1 MPLWMGAASHVRIV
15 PHVLAARPRPPGVSV
30 ATEGQTDPAPE
41 KKQFPS
47 RQMAFNKKTDFTTI
61 SIRNNTI

>member
-1 MPLWMGAASHVRIV
+1 MPPWMGAASHGRIV
-15 PHVLAARPRPPGVSV
+15 PHVLASRPLLPACSLRAKAN
-30 ATEGQTDPAPE
+30 ATRHP

-47 RQMAFNKKTDFTTI
+47 REMAFNEKTDFTTI